1 MVTSLQRLYVLLLA
15 PAIAGCIAVFL
26 LEKAHGPVFVSP
38 PYPEVIV
45 PLVFIF
51 SVVFA
56 VALPI
61 LCRSLFANK
70 MRGRQYTSAGEWL
83 RFERILLCVAMVTP
97 FFALA
102 AHILR
107 LPRFHYAGTAIMALY
122 AVYYYYP
129 SKRRIAFD
137 KRIFRVRE

>member
-1 MVTSLQRLYVLLLA
+1 M
-15 PAIAGCIAVFL
+15 
-26 LEKAHGPVFVSP
+26 FVSP

-45 PLVFIF
+45 PLVFIL

-61 LCRSLFANK
+61 LFRSLFANK
-70 MRGRQYTSAGEWL
+70 MRGRKYTSAGEWL
-83 RFERILLCVAMVTP
+83 KFERILLYVAMMTP
-97 FFALA
+97 YLALA
-102 AHILR
+102 AHIMR

-129 SKRRIAFD
+129 SQRRIAFD
-137 KRIFRVRE
+137 KRIFRVR